1 MFILYVH
8 LQQVRHQQV
17 FHHSII
23 VCLPE
28 QGTVNN
34 ITSIYFFQSLIVQEE
49 FISNFSAAYNRLY
62 RALLTTS
69 VTKSS
74 LQVYLV
80 IHCITSSNIE
90 F

>member
-1 MFILYVH
+1 MY
-8 LQQVRHQQV
+8 LQQVSYQQV
-17 FHHSII
+17 IHHSIT
-23 VCLPE
+23 VQRLPE